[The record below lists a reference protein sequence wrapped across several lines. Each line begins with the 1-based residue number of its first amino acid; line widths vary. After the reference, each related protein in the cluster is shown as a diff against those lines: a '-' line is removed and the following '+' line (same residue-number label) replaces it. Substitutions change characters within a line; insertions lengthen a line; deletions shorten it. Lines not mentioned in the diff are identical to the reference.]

1 MTSGASPSGLVPVRS
16 LLRRASLCA
25 AVALVLVGCGV
36 DLDDEP
42 RALNLPTTTTT
53 TPPNQSTGRFPT
65 VLYYLADGKLLPVV
79 KDLPD
84 RSLTTVLNALLEPP
98 AESNAA
104 QGLSSSIPAGTEL
117 LGFQRDHNLLAVN
130 LSGSFDNVV
139 GLSRQQAIGQIV
151 LTMTELSDITDLQFR
166 VEGEEITVSSPVEG
180 DSASV
185 NGCDFKPLVS
195 TVEEAVARLERLPV
209 IAIDQLD
216 ERIQELDLA
225 CPGSRGRR
233 AG

>member
-1 MTSGASPSGLVPVRS
+1 MTFRS
-16 LLRRASLCA
+16 ALRRASLCA
-25 AVALVLVGCGV
+25 AVAVVLVGCGV

-53 TPPNQSTGRFPT
+53 TSPNPSAGRFPT

-84 RSLTTVLNALLEPP
+84 RSLTTVLTALLEPP
-98 AESNAA
+98 AGSNAA

-117 LGFQRDHNLLAVN
+117 LGFQRDHNLLAIN

-185 NGCDFKPLVS
+185 NACDFKPLVS

-209 IAIDQLD
+209 IAIDELD
-216 ERIQELDLA
+216 ERLQDLDRT
-225 CPGSRGRR
+225 CPGSRGRS

>member
-1 MTSGASPSGLVPVRS
+1 MTLRS
-16 LLRRASLCA
+16 ALRRAALCA
-25 AVALVLVGCGV
+25 TVAVLLVGCGV
-36 DLDDEP
+36 ALDHAP

-53 TPPNQSTGRFPT
+53 TQPNPTDGRFPT

-79 KDLPD
+79 EDLPD
-84 RSLTTVLNALLEPP
+84 RSLTTVLTALLEPP
-98 AESNAA
+98 GGSTAA

-117 LGFQRDHNLLAVN
+117 LGFQRDQNLLAVN

-151 LTMTELSDITDLQFR
+151 LTMTELSDVTDLQFR
-166 VEGEEITVSSPVEG
+166 VEGEEVTVSSPVEG
-180 DSASV
+180 DSQSV
-185 NGCDFKPLVS
+185 NACDFKPLVS

-209 IAIDQLD
+209 IAIDELD
-216 ERIQELDLA
+216 ERLQELDRS